1 MAIAKDS
8 DFKGLRGKLGGV
20 VVYERLGTLCV
31 RRRPDGFKPAGAG
44 QLAQQRRMA
53 SANIFYKAAKHAGV
67 AAYWKDAPKPAGC
80 TGYNLFI
87 RENIR
92 AFSAEGL
99 LEAPEKVK
107 LTVKTGLELP
117 DGPVLEREAEGK
129 AVVRWKNVTNYPGCA
144 ADDRLVVVLMRGGRH
159 FDLRYLHAPT
169 GIARRGDERCE
180 IVLPAP
186 LAAYG
191 LVYVF
196 MLSADGRQV
205 SNSLYMGNIK

>member
-1 MAIAKDS
+1 
-8 DFKGLRGKLGGV
+8 
-20 VVYERLGTLCV
+20 
-31 RRRPDGFKPAGAG
+31 
-44 QLAQQRRMA
+44 MA